1 MRCKFGPFFDF
12 ADGFVRSYIIFNMLD
27 TQYIIGYEFCHEVRK
42 MESREN
48 TTENV
53 QMPRTKTSMSVSRR
67 SVLTTAVAAVG
78 LSAITGTASA
88 AGHESSDEADDSPET
103 QYLTVHVTD
112 MEGEREISDVMVKH
126 GKKRDQTN
134 PAGKVVFEVEN
145 GVHEMTAEK
154 SGYEEWSKSI
164 EINGEDEEIYAPL
177 HADTLLA

>member
-1 MRCKFGPFFDF
+1 
-12 ADGFVRSYIIFNMLD
+12 MLD
-27 TQYIIGYEFCHEVRK
+27 SQYIITYGCCHEMRK

-48 TTENV
+48 PTENV
-53 QMPRTKTSMSVSRR
+53 QMSRR

-88 AGHESSDEADDSPET
+88 AGHESSDETDDSPKT
-103 QYLTVHVTD
+103 HYLTVQVTD

-126 GKKRDQTN
+126 DKKRDQTN

-164 EINGEDEEIYAPL
+164 EINGEDKEIYAPL